1 MSKEN
6 KKQKNEKKEVLSV
19 IGLGY
24 VGLIQ
29 AAGMAKL
36 GYKVIGLDIDKEKV
50 EKINKQIPPIYEKGL
65 KELLEEIVPRYF
77 TATTDMKEA
86 IMNSDITFISVGT
99 PSKKEGSMSMHQ
111 LESVVKEI
119 APMLK
124 DKKYHIFVVKS
135 TVIPGTC
142 ENIVIKNIENLSG
155 KKFGKDFSVVMNP
168 EFLKEG
174 EAIEDFFKPD
184 RIVLG
189 SSDKKALEKIKEIYS
204 SFTCPILETGFKE
217 AEMIKYA
224 SNAFLATKISFINE
238 IGNISKRMGIDANM
252 VAKGMGLDK
261 RINPYFLRS
270 GIGFGGSCF
279 PKDVNALVYKA
290 TEIGYTPRLL
300 RAVLDVNRDQPI
312 RLLEILEQKGPIKG
326 KKIGILGLT
335 FKAGTDDTRESPALQ
350 VVKELMMEEADLIL
364 YDPEAMEK
372 VKKYFPHLKY
382 AKTGQEVID
391 KSDIILILTEWPQFR
406 ELNYGNKLV
415 IDGKNLFYDKPN
427 KPKNY
432 EGLCW

>member
-1 MSKEN
+1 MK
-6 KKQKNEKKEVLSV
+6 LSV

-36 GYKVIGLDIDKEKV
+36 GYTVIGLDIDSNKV
-50 EKINKQIPPIYEKGL
+50 DNINKKIPPIYEKGL
-65 KELLEEIVPRYF
+65 QELLEEIVPKRF
-77 TATTDMKEA
+77 TATTDMKKA
-86 IMNSDITFISVGT
+86 IAESDITFISVGT

-111 LESVVKEI
+111 LEAVVRQI
-119 APMLK
+119 GPILK
-124 DKKYHIFVVKS
+124 NKKYHVFVIKS

-142 ENIVIKNIENLSG
+142 ENIVVKVMEETSK

-184 RIVLG
+184 RIILG
-189 SSDKKALEKIKEIYS
+189 SSDKKGLEKVKQIYS
-204 SFTCPILETGFKE
+204 WFKCPILEAGFKE

-238 IGNISKRMGIDANM
+238 IGNISKRLGIDAN
-252 VAKGMGLDK
+252 VVSKGIGLDK

-279 PKDVNALVYKA
+279 PKDVNAIVYKA

-300 RAVLDVNRDQPI
+300 RAVLDVNRDQPM
-312 RLLEILEQKGPIKG
+312 RLLELLEQKGPLRG

-335 FKAGTDDTRESPALQ
+335 FKSGTDDTRESPALQ
-350 VVKELMMEEADLIL
+350 TIKELLMEEAELTL

-372 VKKYFPHLKY
+372 VKKFFPHLKY
-382 AKTGQEVID
+382 AKTGQELVN
-391 KSDIILILTEWPQFR
+391 SSEIILILTEWPQFR
-406 ELNYGNKLV
+406 DLKFGNKEV
-415 IDGKNLFYDKPN
+415 IDGKNLFFDASLKR
-427 KPKNY
+427 PKNY
-432 EGLCW
+432 EGICW